1 MYTLGHIKNE
11 EVSLYQAVGPVWT
24 ATSRASVSAASPN
37 Y

>member
-1 MYTLGHIKNE
+1 MFTLRHIKNE
-11 EVSLYQAVGPVWT
+11 EVSLYHVVGPAWT